1 MIYVIKKFQTENWHI
16 SDVDFGPWFAHLCA
30 IEVRKKKKKKKKKVM
45 KSVEVCSFFPCLV
58 IKER

>member
-30 IEVRKKKKKKKKKVM
+30 IEVRKKKKKEEEKSNEKVL
-45 KSVEVCSFFPCLV
+45 KFAVFFPV
-58 IKER
+58 W